1 MRNRQAGGVVS
12 SEKLLVATAAVSAVI
27 ASTVFGIID
36 AGAQTQPPA
45 PLPTFEVASVK
56 SSSGTGS
63 QTTAERARGW
73 GDVTGSV
80 NLKGVPLT
88 DVLLR
93 AYGLQPYQLSGP
105 AWLDTDPFEILAVV
119 PAGAPKQQIPLM
131 FQALLEERFKLRFHR
146 ETQVAPAYALL
157 VAAGGPKLKESAPD
171 DIYLAPTETTT
182 LPSGSVSHSSE
193 GTGPFGMAKTRFANG
208 ILHTEFASMTMRS
221 LTGYLNQ
228 YPDTQYVIGLL
239 DLPVVDMTELKGS
252 YPVTLDISRG
262 DMPRARGPA
271 NQGDADQGLPSASDP
286 PGNSV
291 RASLQKLGLKLE
303 RRRLPVEK
311 FVIDHI
317 ERTSTEN

>member
-1 MRNRQAGGVVS
+1 MAI
-12 SEKLLVATAAVSAVI
+12 AAVSAVI

-45 PLPTFEVASVK
+45 PLPTFEVASVRP
-56 SSSGTGS
+56 STGTGG

-73 GDVTGSV
+73 GDITGKV
-80 NLKGVPLT
+80 NLEDIHLT

-105 AWLDTDPFEILAVV
+105 AWLDTDSFDILAVV
-119 PAGAPKQQIPLM
+119 PANAPKRQIFLM

-146 ETQVAPAYALL
+146 ETQVAPAYALV
-157 VAAGGPKLKESAPD
+157 VAAGGLKLKESVPD
-171 DIYLAPTETTT
+171 DTYVAPTETTT
-182 LPSGSVSHSSE
+182 LPSGSVSHASE

-208 ILHTEFASMTMRS
+208 VLHTEFASMTMKS
-221 LTGYLNQ
+221 LTEYLNQ

-262 DMPRARGPA
+262 DMPGARGPA
-271 NQGDADQGLPSASDP
+271 NQGDADQALPTASDP

-311 FVIDHI
+311 FVIDHA
-317 ERTSTEN
+317 EKTPTEN